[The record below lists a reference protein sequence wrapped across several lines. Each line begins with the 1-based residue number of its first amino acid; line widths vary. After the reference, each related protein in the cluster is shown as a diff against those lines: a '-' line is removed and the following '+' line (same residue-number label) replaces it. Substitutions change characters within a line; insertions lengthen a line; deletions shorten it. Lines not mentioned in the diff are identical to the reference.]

1 MTRLVHDQFAKQYLS
16 ELLNLLGE
24 VEISKEITSEVRQID
39 VFFIPAA
46 DAASKA
52 EQIGLL
58 DNWRPKVPPVLRY
71 SAMLSKKNKFA
82 NVWGK
87 CMTIIHY

>member
-1 MTRLVHDQFAKQYLS
+1 MTRLVHDQFAKQYIS

-58 DNWRPKVPPVLRY
+58 GQLAAKGAAGFEVFRNVVE
-71 SAMLSKKNKFA
+71 KKTNSRMYGK
-82 NVWGK
+82 NV
-87 CMTIIHY
+87 

>member
-1 MTRLVHDQFAKQYLS
+1 
-16 ELLNLLGE
+16 
-24 VEISKEITSEVRQID
+24 

-58 DNWRPKVPPVLRY
+58 GQLAAKGAAGFEVFRNVVE
-71 SAMLSKKNKFA
+71 KKTNSRMYGK
-82 NVWGK
+82 NV
-87 CMTIIHY
+87 